1 MENLLKPVADP
12 LTSPD
17 DSSNFTLEPYVAPKT
32 DDSSSRSV
40 SSCEHQKDK
49 QSVAPNKSIDRYAHM
64 RVLHCDN
71 LSLSVNYE
79 NIFTSMKKFGII
91 ERIRIR
97 LSPSKSSFEAY
108 IVYNRHSE
116 AEDALEEVNS
126 GNILDISNKAKLYS
140 IRNFNDSDLDFVP
153 KFSDLYDAEAPE
165 PRRVPHPIWHLASY
179 REGCQNLIKGSE
191 CLERKVG
198 SIPKGNLKKYG

>member
-1 MENLLKPVADP
+1 MENTLKPVADP
-12 LTSPD
+12 LASHD
-17 DSSNFTLEPYVAPKT
+17 DSSNFTLEPYVTPKA

-40 SSCEHQKDK
+40 SSSGNQKGK
-49 QSVAPNKSIDRYAHM
+49 QSVDRYAHM

-79 NIFTSMKKFGII
+79 DIFKSMKKFGII
-91 ERIRIR
+91 ERMRIR
-97 LSPSKSSFEAY
+97 LSPSKRSFEAY
-108 IVYNRHSE
+108 IVYNSHSE

-126 GNILDISNKAKLYS
+126 GNIQDISNKAKLYS

-153 KFSDLYDAEAPE
+153 KFSDLYDAETPE
-165 PRRVPHPIWHLASY
+165 PRSAPHPIWHLASY

-198 SIPKGNLKKYG
+198 SIPKGT